1 MKQLVK
7 DGAIGQPLFGETG
20 FFRVGDWGERGMPI
34 PDANAKP
41 GQDLNWKAFLGDAPE
56 RPFDVSRFF
65 QWRLY
70 EDYAGG
76 PVTDLYPHC
85 LTQVVD
91 ILGVTFP
98 QAVVALGGIH
108 RYEYEL
114 REVPDTFNMLVDYP
128 EKISVSVLGTQAN
141 NYPGTGQRGSGQ
153 RIPIIR
159 GWEGSLTIEG
169 KEIIFIP
176 AEGSKKQP
184 QRFKIERD
192 EDMVG
197 HWRNFLTCC
206 RSRDQK
212 TWSPAHLAYHTQT
225 ALIMASWSFRQGKA
239 AKFDRDKETIVI

>member
-7 DGAIGQPLFGETG
+7 DGAIGQPVFGETG

-41 GQDLNWKAFLGDAPE
+41 GKDLNWKAFLGDAPE
-56 RPFDVSRFF
+56 RPFDVNRFF

-76 PVTDLYPHC
+76 PVTDVYPHC

-91 ILGVTFP
+91 ILGVTLP
-98 QAVVALGGIH
+98 RAVVALGGIH

-128 EKISVSVLGTQAN
+128 EKVSVSVLGTLAN
-141 NYPGTGQRGSGQ
+141 DYQGTGHRGSGQ

-169 KEIIFIP
+169 NEIVFIP
-176 AEGSKKQP
+176 AGGSTKKP
-184 QRFKIERD
+184 QRYKIERD

-197 HWRNFLTCC
+197 HWQNFLSCC
-206 RSRDQK
+206 RNRDQK
-212 TWSPAHLAYHTQT
+212 TWSPADLAYYTQT
-225 ALIMASWSFRQGKA
+225 ALIMASWSHRQGKT
-239 AKFDRDKETIVI
+239 AKFDADKETIVI